1 MYTLSWQEMI
11 STVAKLYISLS
22 TTVLKCTV
30 HIMNLIFILYECHFS
45 RATLVNLNNVFFW
58 LPHIFRWCM
67 ENGLESF
74 GVTGDD
80 VLRAYFLAAACIFEP
95 RRAAERLAWARAT
108 LLANTISAHLRNN
121 RQDKKKLGCFV
132 RCLDEEADGPR

>member
-1 MYTLSWQEMI
+1 
-11 STVAKLYISLS
+11 
-22 TTVLKCTV
+22 
-30 HIMNLIFILYECHFS
+30 
-45 RATLVNLNNVFFW
+45 
-58 LPHIFRWCM
+58 M

-74 GVTGDD
+74 GVTRED

-108 LLANTISAHLRNN
+108 LLANTISAHLRSN